1 MKGLRIDLV
10 GEANDYVGKG
20 LSGAT
25 ITVRPPRFGPAGEFD
40 SLVGNTCLYGA
51 TAGRLFIAGGA
62 GERFAVRNSGA
73 DAVVEGCGAHG
84 CEYMTG
90 GLVAVLGRT
99 GANFGA
105 GMTGG
110 EAFVY
115 DEDGVFPL
123 RVNPDS
129 VVTGEVES
137 QDEPALKGLIEAH
150 MAATGSPRAQMILE
164 AWSTCRARFVRVTPR
179 DMLIHRQARLKIG
192 A

>member
-1 MKGLRIDLV
+1 
-10 GEANDYVGKG
+10 
-20 LSGAT
+20 
-25 ITVRPPRFGPAGEFD
+25 
-40 SLVGNTCLYGA
+40 
-51 TAGRLFIAGGA
+51 
-62 GERFAVRNSGA
+62 
-73 DAVVEGCGAHG
+73 
-84 CEYMTG
+84 MTG

-115 DEDGVFPL
+115 DEDGLFTL
-123 RVNPDS
+123 RVNPDN
-129 VVTGEVES
+129 VVAGEVEA

-164 AWSTCRARFVRVTPR
+164 TWSTSRARFVRVTPR
-179 DMLIHRQARLKIG
+179 DMLLHRQARLKIG